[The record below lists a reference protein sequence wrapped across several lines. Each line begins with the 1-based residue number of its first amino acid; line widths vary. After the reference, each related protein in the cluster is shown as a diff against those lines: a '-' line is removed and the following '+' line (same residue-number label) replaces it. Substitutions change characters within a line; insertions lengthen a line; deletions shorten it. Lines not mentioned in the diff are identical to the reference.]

1 MTSDLIARL
10 EAAEVGSRELDGE
23 ICAALGEQPEWATK
37 NHAPT
42 QPQLWTDGKPG
53 LHAREWLCPRY
64 TTSLDTGLALAE
76 RVLSGWYVGVQANR
90 YELMPTRDD
99 WSAYLTRPKGA
110 RGSDIVADASTP
122 SLALC
127 AATLRAKLD
136 G

>member
-1 MTSDLIARL
+1 MTADLSALIARL
-10 EAAEVGSRELDGE
+10 EAAEVGSRELDGA

-76 RVLSGWYVGVQANR
+76 RLPGWVWNMGNDTRCWAHLWND
-90 YELMPTRDD
+90 LPTYDGNPSMGR
-99 WSAYLTRPKGA
+99 AA
-110 RGSDIVADASTP
+110 TP
-122 SLALC
+122 ALALC
-127 AATLRAKLD
+127 IAILRAKQ
-136 G
+136 GEGE